1 MGFADPFPGYSA
13 LLQVIVYGAVPAFAA
28 WQFVRL
34 RRALHPFQLEGYK
47 RGRYLTWSGANRRR
61 VLLGPGLSSKK
72 PLVMT
77 GRARRLRACATFLTV
92 AVILGAT
99 AAVHLAAGWPLDVA
113 TWALAT
119 AVCFWAL
126 PELVV
131 AADWLLAPVQA
142 AINARFEKHA
152 RRTLGSIGPEVIA
165 VTGSFGKTSTKFA
178 VAGLVGAKEAVLAT
192 PASFNTPMGIVRAI
206 NENLAPAHRW
216 FVVEMGAYGRGDI
229 ARLCDLVHPRVGVLT
244 AIGPAHLERF
254 GSLEAIRRTKYE
266 LIESLPRD
274 GLAVMNSDDPEVRAL
289 AAATEHVAV
298 ALYGTDARWSP
309 DVSARDVRVTPSG
322 TSFTVVDRRIGH
334 EAEVTTRLLGA
345 HAIGHVLAGIAVA
358 IHFGRPLKDLAE
370 AVSGLAPVEHR
381 LQLLEG
387 TAGVTVIDDAFNS
400 NPEGAEVALQVLSA
414 MPARKRVIVTP
425 GIIELGDL
433 QYEANRS
440 FGRRAAG
447 VADALIVVAE
457 LNREAILSG
466 ARDAASASSRT
477 AEVVAVP
484 SLAEAQKR
492 LAGLLRPGDAVLFE
506 NDLPDHHE
514 LTARPGRNGPP

>member
-1 MGFADPFPGYSA
+1 MGFADPFPGYSV
-13 LLQVIVYGAVPAFAA
+13 LLRTIVYGLVPAFGA

-47 RGRYLTWSGANRRR
+47 RRRYLAWCRANRRR
-61 VLLGPGLSSKK
+61 VTFGPALSAKK
-72 PLVMT
+72 PLAMT
-77 GRARRLRACATFLTV
+77 GRAWRILALATALSIV
-92 AVILGAT
+92 AILGAT
-99 AAVHLAAGWPLDVA
+99 GSVHLVAGWPLDVA
-113 TWALAT
+113 TWLLVT
-119 AVCFWAL
+119 AVVFYVT

-131 AADWLLAPVQA
+131 VADWLLSPVQA
-142 AINARFEKHA
+142 AVNLRYEKSA
-152 RRTLGSIGPEVIA
+152 RRKLAAIGPEVIG

-178 VAGLVGAKEAVLAT
+178 VAGLLGPPGAVIAT
-192 PASFNTPMGIVRAI
+192 PASYNTPMGVVRAI
-206 NENLAPAHRW
+206 NENHTSEHRW

-229 ARLCDLVHPRVGVLT
+229 AQLCDLVHPRVGVLT

-254 GSLEAIRRTKYE
+254 GSLEAIRDTKYE
-266 LIESLPRD
+266 LIASLPAD

-492 LAGLLRPGDAVLFE
+492 LADLLRPGDAVLFE